1 MSVKRFVVLF
11 FLISTCV
18 LLDLNKG
25 VSMMS
30 PQNLDP
36 RNVRKPAVAGAFY
49 PADPETLR
57 KLVDSFLARAESS
70 LVDGQIYALVSPH
83 AGYPYSGQVAGTAY
97 KQVQGKTYDAVVVI
111 APSHSEYFEGVSVYD
126 RGGYETPLGLVP
138 IDQTLAEAM
147 VNSDALINSSTA
159 GHRGEHSLEVQ
170 LPFLQRAVK
179 DLRIV
184 PIIMADRSWATCERL
199 ARAVVK
205 AAQGKH
211 ILIVASS
218 DLYHGYSYDECVA
231 TDNRTLEVLEA
242 YQPETLCR
250 GLAKETYQACG
261 GGPIAVALLAARE
274 MGANTARVIA
284 RTNSNDVTGER
295 GGYCVGY
302 AAAAIYKAGAMD
314 SSPEG
319 KRAGVHLG
327 LSAQDKERLLEIA
340 RLAIERAVK
349 GQDASDVDVPPGIL
363 GEDRG
368 AFVTINKRGQ
378 LRGCIGYIEAV
389 KPLYQTVREM
399 AEAAALHDPR
409 FPSVT
414 ADELDELEIEISVLT
429 PLKRVDDVSEI
440 EVGLHGIYIR
450 RGYASG
456 LLLPQVATDYGWDR
470 ETFLQHTCMK
480 AGLPTDAWQK
490 KETEIYIFS
499 ADIFSESE

>member
-1 MSVKRFVVLF
+1 
-11 FLISTCV
+11 
-18 LLDLNKG
+18 
-25 VSMMS
+25 
-30 PQNLDP
+30 
-36 RNVRKPAVAGAFY
+36 
-49 PADPETLR
+49 
-57 KLVDSFLARAESS
+57 
-70 LVDGQIYALVSPH
+70 
-83 AGYPYSGQVAGTAY
+83 
-97 KQVQGKTYDAVVVI
+97 
-111 APSHSEYFEGVSVYD
+111 
-126 RGGYETPLGLVP
+126 
-138 IDQTLAEAM
+138 
-147 VNSDALINSSTA
+147 
-159 GHRGEHSLEVQ
+159 
-170 LPFLQRAVK
+170 
-179 DLRIV
+179 
-184 PIIMADRSWATCERL
+184 
-199 ARAVVK
+199 
-205 AAQGKH
+205 
-211 ILIVASS
+211 
-218 DLYHGYSYDECVA
+218 
-231 TDNRTLEVLEA
+231 
-242 YQPETLCR
+242 
-250 GLAKETYQACG
+250 
-261 GGPIAVALLAARE
+261 
-274 MGANTARVIA
+274 
-284 RTNSNDVTGER
+284 
-295 GGYCVGY
+295 
-302 AAAAIYKAGAMD
+302 MD